1 MIFSIQEGA
10 AMQIK
15 LSGNPEKPF
24 PSAREGDGGGLGIVH
39 GIAELLIISLSGCQ
53 PKLEKK

>member
-1 MIFSIQEGA
+1 
-10 AMQIK
+10 MQIK